1 MSITGS
7 LVGYENNNEVTLSN
21 KKSNR
26 SLLNMSGSSTTKQC
40 SSLNTSISNSVIT
53 AANSSIR

>member
-7 LVGYENNNEVTLSN
+7 LVGYENNNEVTLNS
-21 KKSNR
+21 KKNHR
-26 SLLNMSGSSTTKQC
+26 SLLNMSGSTKQC

-53 AANSSIR
+53 AASSSIR